1 MKTSDFFLCPID
13 DLAADPT
20 QPRQFFDEEDLK
32 ALAASI
38 SEKGVLLPIIA
49 RTRGGRL
56 EIVAGER
63 RWRAAKLAGL
73 EHVPVIKKELSDR
86 AAFEVA
92 VIENTQR
99 TSLNA
104 IEEAL
109 AFKRLHEEHSLPYTS
124 VAELVGKSAP
134 YVSNTVRLLNLE
146 DEYQRMVI
154 SGEIG
159 ASTARTLL
167 SVQDS
172 TLRAELA
179 DLIRKGMGSS
189 EAEEWAKGM
198 QKQVTARARPTK
210 LSGRKP
216 NKPLFDLLLSKL
228 RERYGTGVS
237 IDAKG
242 RRGQVSF
249 EFKDLHNLYTMFK
262 DLTR

>member
-1 MKTSDFFLCPID
+1 MKIADFFLCPID
-13 DLAADPT
+13 DLSPDPT
-20 QPRQFFDEEDLK
+20 QPRQFFDEEELK
-32 ALAASI
+32 ALSASI

-49 RTRGGRL
+49 RTRGAQL

-99 TSLNA
+99 SSLNA

-109 AFKRLHEEHSLPYTS
+109 AFKRLHEDHNLPYTGVS
-124 VAELVGKSAP
+124 ELVGKSTS
-134 YVSNTVRLLNLE
+134 YISNAVRLLNLE
-146 DEYQRMVI
+146 DEYQRMLI
-154 SGEIG
+154 SGEMTP
-159 ASTARTLL
+159 STGRILL
-167 SVQDS
+167 SVQDNI
-172 TLRAELA
+172 LRAELA
-179 DLIRKGMGSS
+179 DLIRKGMGTA

-198 QKQVTARARPTK
+198 QKQATARARPAK
-210 LSGRKP
+210 LSGRRP

-249 EFKDLHNLYTMFK
+249 EFKDLHSLYMMFK